1 MNWEGGARKVESW
14 GRRVEMKEREELQ
27 VGYGWNKRVLRICL
41 IVVGCKLVKEGLQGW
56 GGRSYMV

>member
-1 MNWEGGARKVESW
+1 
-14 GRRVEMKEREELQ
+14 MKEREELQ

-41 IVVGCKLVKEGLQGW
+41 IVVGCKLVREGLQGW